1 MLARHARFYD
11 ALALL
16 TAIVVIALDQWTKSL
31 VVKNVPLF
39 SQIPFPLVGKYLV
52 LEHIH
57 NSGAAFSMF
66 SKGGSS
72 IFLTVLI
79 IIAILVVSYLYVK
92 MLNTG
97 PLVYKLIFG
106 LIIGGAL
113 GNLIDRAIHS
123 GYVVDFISFRIP
135 EINFYFAIFNVA
147 DASISLGVVFLFL
160 FILFGRGFDRNSEAD
175 HVRDIPKQQN
185 SNASTVNSGAPSTT
199 EQDVQP

>member
-1 MLARHARFYD
+1 MPVIRHARLYD
-11 ALALL
+11 AFALL
-16 TAIVVIALDQWTKSL
+16 VAIVVIALDQWTKAL
-31 VVKNVPLF
+31 VVKSVPLF
-39 SQIPFPLVGKYLV
+39 SQIPFPVVGKYLV
-52 LEHIH
+52 IEHIH

-66 SKGGSS
+66 SQGGGS

-79 IIAILVVSYLYVK
+79 VIAILVVGYLYVK

-97 PLVYKLIFG
+97 PLLYKLIFG
-106 LIIGGAL
+106 LIIGGAF

-147 DASISLGVVFLFL
+147 DACISVGVVLLFA
-160 FILFGRGFDRNSEAD
+160 FMLFGGGFERKTEENKSSD
-175 HVRDIPKQQN
+175 
-185 SNASTVNSGAPSTT
+185 STTTQTKRSTLKDGILSTT